1 MKKKIEHGFSLIE
14 LIVVV
19 TIISVITVIGVIS
32 FNGAQKKARDGR
44 RMADLEKIRIALEME
59 KQVGS
64 TYPAALSVLET
75 NERLQLV
82 PQDPKGFGTYPYTGS
97 NYLYTVYAFMEDAGS
112 TNFSGDGTV
121 CGTGGNCNYK
131 VTNP

>member
-1 MKKKIEHGFSLIE
+1 MKKKFENGFSLIE
-14 LIVVV
+14 LIVVI

-32 FNGAQKKARDGR
+32 FSGAQKKARDGR

-64 TYPAALSVLET
+64 TYPASLSVLED

-82 PQDPKGFGTYPYTGS
+82 PQDPKGFGSYPYTGT
-97 NYLYTVYAFMEDAGS
+97 NYTYTVYAFMEDAGS
-112 TNFSGDGTV
+112 TNLTGSDLE
-121 CGTGGNCNYK
+121 CGGGKCNYN